1 MKGWVPYLSNDVTIL
16 CVDLSYGTDIPDHAQ
31 HFIDLRKKGTN
42 SETQTCKFLVKGNHP
57 LG

>member
-31 HFIDLRKKGTN
+31 HFIDLGIRQLESIFESHVHEEG
-42 SETQTCKFLVKGNHP
+42 VYP
-57 LG
+57 W